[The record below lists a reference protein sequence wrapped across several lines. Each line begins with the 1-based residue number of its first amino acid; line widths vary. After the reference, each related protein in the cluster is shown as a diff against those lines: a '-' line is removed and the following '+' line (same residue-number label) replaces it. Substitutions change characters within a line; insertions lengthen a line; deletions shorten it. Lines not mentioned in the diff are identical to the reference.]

1 LDNEVPGIEIPEEI
15 QGRISRAGD
24 GSAKEGVRIAVDLIE
39 QVRSF
44 AAGIY
49 LMPAFNRYDLAV
61 QIIDQI
67 K

>member
-1 LDNEVPGIEIPEEI
+1 MNKVPGIEIPDKI
-15 QGRISRAGD
+15 QGRISKAGD
-24 GSAKEGVRIAVDLIE
+24 GSAKEGVRIALDLIG
-39 QVRSF
+39 QIRSF